1 MPFTA
6 QMTVVSEE
14 LRTLA
19 VNGIRWLGASV
30 AVGGET
36 LMETLLVSVTVAE
49 ADAVTP
55 LDGLADASIVT
66 GFTDGILKGAV

>member
-1 MPFTA
+1 
-6 QMTVVSEE
+6 
-14 LRTLA
+14 
-19 VNGIRWLGASV
+19 
-30 AVGGET
+30 
-36 LMETLLVSVTVAE
+36 METLLVSVTVAE